1 MDPFMID
8 LFGFLFLFLVQFLGI
23 HSDVFVKLLLEPSMI
38 QPNEATGQ
46 VSILTYKINSAI
58 VPILLIVPSIYI
70 KPPK

>member
-1 MDPFMID
+1 MDD
-8 LFGFLFLFLVQFLGI
+8 T
-23 HSDVFVKLLLEPSMI
+23 

-58 VPILLIVPSIYI
+58 VPILLIVPYTY